1 MSGHR
6 WQHAPLRLGACCWQP
21 GFMEKLGDG
30 GEDAGNHPLLGIDR
44 VEGPLAAYLARIGD
58 VFRVFEKQDSG
69 CVAYGVRLPDRDER
83 WFVKTAIATEGRR
96 SLERAWGFHQ
106 AVRHPVIVPQVH
118 RIALPEGLAVVMPW
132 RDGQVLYDPAERGS
146 RDRTTPGSPMARF
159 RALPVARIEAAYAR
173 VLDAHLA
180 VEAAGHVAVDLYDGA
195 LLYDFTSYETHL
207 IDLDE
212 YRPGPFVLD
221 AERLP
226 GSTRFMAPEEF
237 ERGAVIDT
245 RTTVHVLGRTAR
257 LLLDAGDEERA
268 WRGTAAQLGVLE
280 RATRPD
286 PAERFASVRGFAEA
300 WRGVAPAA

>member
-1 MSGHR
+1 
-6 WQHAPLRLGACCWQP
+6 
-21 GFMEKLGDG
+21 MENLVGRGSAG
-30 GEDAGNHPLLGIDR
+30 GHPLLGVDR
-44 VEGPLAAYLARIGD
+44 IEGPLRAYLSRIGD

-69 CVAYGVRLPDRDER
+69 CLAYGVRLGGDGGDER
-83 WFVKTAIATEGRR
+83 WFVKRAAGGAVGLR
-96 SLERAWGFHQ
+96 SLERAWAFHR

-118 RIALPEGLAVVMPW
+118 RIALREGGGDSLAVVMPW
-132 RDGQVLYDPAERGS
+132 RDGEVLYHPAERGR

-159 RALPVARIEAAYAR
+159 RALPVARIEAALAR

-195 LLYDFTSYETHL
+195 LLYDFTAHEMRL
-207 IDLDE
+207 VDLDG

-237 ERGAVIDT
+237 QRGATIDI
-245 RTTVHVLGRTAR
+245 RTTVYVLGRTVR

-268 WRGTAAQLGVLE
+268 WRGTAAQLAVLR
-280 RATRPD
+280 RAMAPD
-286 PAERFASVRGFAEA
+286 PGERFAGVGELTSA
-300 WRGVAPAA
+300 WRRAGCSGGA